1 ILNKLSLHNDDY
13 VEKIREIQKLISAYE
28 KTEIGFG
35 EKLYKDIVQH
45 MKALFKC
52 KNYLQIDTK
61 IDMINNQLHQDI
73 ATNISE
79 AAYLLW
85 LLSRNNIGF
94 TDLKVLHNRFIEKYG
109 FEQLVNVKDLLSD
122 ITGFGTTI
130 FQEDETDGNNIV
142 MLKQKFLHA
151 LKNSDEIVINEK
163 DVESLINDNEINHYH
178 APMSADVYAEIY
190 LGRFYN
196 QYNELIVISPLTV
209 SFNAGATFGR
219 FHHLIDTE
227 TLEKL
232 EHEKAHYYQKMMRDD
247 NVEMISLNNIPKY
260 PRNHNVLTNHDSYE
274 YSLNLG
280 SSNSDSK
287 YELNLDDIYV
297 GSTFNKL
304 YLYSC
309 QLNKRL
315 LFESNNM
322 FNFLKESNLYRLLRE
337 ISMESVKSIEPMN
350 DVSID
355 SFSYSPRIRYKNVIL
370 KPAYWKIN
378 EMVLPLPKNEEWDQ
392 QFLKY
397 KQQFNIPTMVNLVYG
412 DNKLLLNLSL
422 VNHRYLL
429 MKEYKKHKRVRLVET
444 FLPQSKN
451 DYVYEIV
458 TPVFKKTAYCGPEI
472 EIPNYKNTDIKYD
485 KEWFALHIYIDKSS
499 QNTFIVDK
507 LYPFVKRLKE
517 DKYID
522 KYFLMRYIK
531 QGDFLKLRLYRNDEN
546 YNEIYS
552 ILKDWLSFVRQTTEV
567 SDYEFVSYEPEF
579 FRYGG
584 KNTINEI
591 ESFFEY
597 DTNLAVNIIEKD
609 FKFER
614 PFIVAV
620 SIMYLFEKLAVTFDE
635 RMEIVNNYVPTSYK
649 SKEIRPF
656 KNELVMI
663 SNPSNNF
670 ENMAKHYSNIY
681 QVLKNGDQILNNLNE
696 GLKQSL
702 TTKKSRIIGSLIH
715 MRCNRIFG
723 IDKDQETFVLSIVK
737 EIVKTQKHWCGD
749 KND

>member
-1 ILNKLSLHNDDY
+1 LSLHNDDY

>member
-1 ILNKLSLHNDDY
+1 M
-13 VEKIREIQKLISAYE
+13 ISAYE